1 MEQWV
6 LVQIILLLKL
16 LKYFLI
22 FKENLSLE
30 LS

>member
-16 LKYFLI
+16 QKYFLI